1 MQKIAF
7 ILRISQKKRRFIAQ
21 NKNFQKKR
29 KKSVQKYANILQSRK
44 IAVSLHQEKRQ
55 VLITT
60 KNSNMKT
67 LKELQNELVQLQTAL
82 AKKLVTPTEY
92 GSIYYNI
99 SQQIKK
105 IQA

>member
-1 MQKIAF
+1 MRKV
-7 ILRISQKKRRFIAQ
+7 RK
-21 NKNFQKKR
+21 FQKYF
-29 KKSVQKYANILQSRK
+29 VP
-44 IAVSLHQEKRQ
+44 LHQEKRQ

>member
-1 MQKIAF
+1 
-7 ILRISQKKRRFIAQ
+7 
-21 NKNFQKKR
+21 
-29 KKSVQKYANILQSRK
+29 
-44 IAVSLHQEKRQ
+44 
-55 VLITT
+55 
-60 KNSNMKT
+60 MKT

-99 SQQIKK
+99 SEQIKK

>member
-1 MQKIAF
+1 MY
-7 ILRISQKKRRFIAQ
+7 
-21 NKNFQKKR
+21 
-29 KKSVQKYANILQSRK
+29 KSLDSLESLCTFASRK
-44 IAVSLHQEKRQ
+44 TTSTNHNKKQQHENAKR
-55 VLITT
+55 T
-60 KNSNMKT
+60 
-67 LKELQNELVQLQTAL
+67 QNELVQLQTAL